1 MVDRLE
7 AAATRMNARLYG
19 LYGGDVETMHRA
31 RFVLVVALAL
41 TAMLVVM
48 NLVFAVGSGWLYD
61 FVTAVIVI
69 VGGVC
74 MGVLMLLAARL
85 VLTGYYL
92 QARWLVT
99 GTMAVSV
106 ILTIVFFGTVVASPA
121 LVTLVVP
128 VIVAYCTMPRR
139 EALVVAWAMGI
150 LPIAVHLVSR
160 AVGFAIPDYTSLAS
174 PELNVMGSIVAA
186 ISIATVCMAAQ
197 ARSHHALVEALAQER
212 RKFAELADRDQL
224 TGLANRR
231 SFERELRNAT
241 RATEDQRNDFVLLFL
256 DLDRFKPVNDTHGH
270 EVGDVVLRTIARRL
284 EKVVRDTD
292 FVARFGG
299 DEFAIIARTVDGKMA
314 NDLITRLQD
323 SVMEPVQVGTALICV
338 GVSVGA
344 AYSCGDRT
352 DAEKMVSEA
361 DRSMY
366 DSKRRQALGVRHL
379 TVVSERDGASYGARY
394 APSLNSNG
402 PKMVIA
408 LDPGHFHPS
417 KW

>member
-1 MVDRLE
+1 
-7 AAATRMNARLYG
+7 
-19 LYGGDVETMHRA
+19 MHRA

-85 VLTGYYL
+85 VLTGHYL

-99 GTMAVSV
+99 GTMAASIIV
-106 ILTIVFFGTVVASPA
+106 TIVFFGTVVASPA

-139 EALVVAWAMGI
+139 EALVVALAMGI
-150 LPIAVHLVSR
+150 LPIAIHLVSR
-160 AVGFAIPDYTSLAS
+160 TFGISIPDYTSLAS
-174 PELNVMGSIVAA
+174 PELNVMGSILAA

-212 RKFAELADRDQL
+212 LKYVELADRDQL

-231 SFERELRNAT
+231 AFERELRNAT
-241 RATEDQRNDFVLLFL
+241 REAGDQRNDFVLLFL

-270 EVGDVVLRTIARRL
+270 KVGDMVLRTIARRL

-299 DEFAIIARTVDGKMA
+299 DEFAIIARTVDDKMA
-314 NDLITRLQD
+314 NDLINRLED
-323 SVMEPVQVGTALICV
+323 SVMEPIQVGTTSICV

-344 AYSCGDRT
+344 AYSHGGTT
-352 DAEKMVSEA
+352 DVDKLVSEA

-366 DSKRRQALGVRHL
+366 NRKRRRPSNVRQLSLVGERAGV
-379 TVVSERDGASYGARY
+379 A
-394 APSLNSNG
+394 
-402 PKMVIA
+402 
-408 LDPGHFHPS
+408 
-417 KW
+417 